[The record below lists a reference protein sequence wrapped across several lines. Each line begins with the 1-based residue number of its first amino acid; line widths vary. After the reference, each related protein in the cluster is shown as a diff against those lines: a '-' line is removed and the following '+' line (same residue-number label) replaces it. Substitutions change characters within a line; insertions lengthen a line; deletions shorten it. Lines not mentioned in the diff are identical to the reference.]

1 MSSLLI
7 RRLTYF
13 EAFFF
18 AIMVA
23 TTESYAL
30 YYFTKNGLSHN
41 QIAILA
47 SFPLL
52 VGACAQ
58 MAVPWLTKRWPV
70 GLTLICAIGV
80 QTVGVGL
87 ILHFLLFPGPFW
99 LLVLYFML
107 YWAGGQTSGP
117 MWMDWAAQIIPFE
130 YFPQYL
136 GRRNIVV
143 TLVVLCFYVTCSFL
157 LKEKNSFALLFAGGL
172 IARLLSLVLQ
182 AWLVLRTPH
191 INVPRQKTVNRIDA
205 DTSLPFE
212 RRKIF
217 ITFFLISGLFRM
229 ACYLSSPFFMPYMI
243 NDLKLNTVDYVLL
256 TAIPYIGRAL
266 YIQNWGKASKGIRPF
281 WGAQI
286 ATVFVAFLPPLW
298 MLSTNF
304 YYLSALQIFSG
315 IFWGGME
322 ITMLLVVQNLYY
334 GKARFLLSVQ
344 NTVLVFFSVLGSLI
358 GAQLLGSGLTYFNIF
373 LLSGCLRFV
382 IALALIFTLN
392 KYHRISLHSWNSRVY
407 LTSILS
413 LRPSLEAVGRIILPP
428 GRRSKKH

>member
-1 MSSLLI
+1 
-7 RRLTYF
+7 YF
-13 EAFFF
+13 EAIFF

-30 YYFTKNGLSHN
+30 YYFTKNGLNHTE
-41 QIAILA
+41 IAILA

-58 MAVPWLTKRWPV
+58 LAVPWLTKRWPV
-70 GLTLICAIGV
+70 GLTLICAIAV
-80 QTVGVGL
+80 QSIGIAL
-87 ILHFLLFPGPFW
+87 ILHFLLHPGPFW
-99 LLVLYFML
+99 VLVASFML

-117 MWMDWAAQIIPFE
+117 MWMDWASVIIPSQD
-130 YFPQYL
+130 FPRYL
-136 GRRNIVV
+136 GRRNIIA
-143 TLVVLCFYVTCSFL
+143 TLVVLCFYVSCSFL
-157 LKEKNSFALLFAGGL
+157 LKEKTSFAVLFAGGL
-172 IARLLSLVLQ
+172 MARLGSLCLQ
-182 AWLVLRTPH
+182 TFLVLRSPH
-191 INVPRQKTVNRIDA
+191 KSSKAVTENKNDA
-205 DTSLPFE
+205 MTSLPYE

-217 ITFFLISGLFRM
+217 ISFFLISGLFRM
-229 ACYLSSPFFMPYMI
+229 ACYLCSPFFMPYMI

-266 YIQNWGKASKGIRPF
+266 FIQNWGRASKGIRPF

-286 ATVFVAFLPPLW
+286 AAVFIAFLPPLW
-298 MLSTNF
+298 TMGTNF
-304 YYLSALQIFSG
+304 YYLSFLQILSG

-322 ITMLLVVQNLYY
+322 MTMLLVVQNLYY

-344 NTVLVFFSVLGSLI
+344 NTILVFFSVLGSLI

-373 LLSGCLRFV
+373 LISGCLRFV
-382 IALALIFTLN
+382 IALFLIFTLN
-392 KYHRISLHSWNSRVY
+392 KYHRISLHGWNSRVY

-428 GRRSKKH
+428 RKKNQ